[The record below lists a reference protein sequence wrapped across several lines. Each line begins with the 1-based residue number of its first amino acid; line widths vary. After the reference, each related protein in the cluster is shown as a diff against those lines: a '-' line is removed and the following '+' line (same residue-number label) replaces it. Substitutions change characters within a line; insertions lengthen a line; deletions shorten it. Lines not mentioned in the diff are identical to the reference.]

1 MKWIAISGS
10 WRKLND
16 QVETDVR
23 RTVREIFQR
32 GDGIVTG
39 GALGAD
45 YLATDEMLSL
55 DGTLTHLKIF
65 IPTPLYWYSKHYLK
79 RASEA
84 VITFKQAN
92 ALARQ
97 LSLVQQINPQALIEN
112 LKNQVVN
119 QDTYYERDTAVVN
132 SADELVAFQVNYSAG
147 TQDTINKAR
156 QKGIPVQIFSY
167 TL

>member
-10 WRKLND
+10 WRRLKPE
-16 QVETDVR
+16 VEVDVR
-23 RTVREIFQR
+23 RTVREIFER
-32 GDGIVTG
+32 GDGVITG

-45 YLATDEMLSL
+45 YIATDEMLSL
-55 DGTLTHLKIF
+55 DGSLTHLKIF

-79 RASEA
+79 RASEG

-112 LKNQVVN
+112 LNNKDVN
-119 QDTYYERDTAVVN
+119 EATYFERDTAVVN
-132 SADELVAFQVNYSAG
+132 SADELVAFQVNFSAG

-156 QKGIPVQIFSY
+156 QKGIPVQIFAY